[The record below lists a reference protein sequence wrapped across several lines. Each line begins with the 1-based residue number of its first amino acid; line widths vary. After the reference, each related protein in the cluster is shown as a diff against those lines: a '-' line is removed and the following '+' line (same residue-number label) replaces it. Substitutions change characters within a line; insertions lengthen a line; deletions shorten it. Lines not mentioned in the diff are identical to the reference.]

1 MTEWN
6 AVRFDPAR
14 AGDHVESYFMKLN
27 DASGR
32 QALWLKATILAG
44 GDRAPLAEAWAI
56 GFDREL
62 GHVAVKHVVPH
73 AEARFSKYE
82 LDLSVGAVEMSEGK
96 TRGKIQSGE
105 HVIEWELEFDASG
118 SPLVPYPH
126 PKMYTGPFP
135 SQKLVSPH
143 PDTKFSGSYRVDGR
157 ETRVDGW
164 RGMQGHNWGKR
175 HTELYAWGHVNQWED
190 AEELLLEG
198 VTARVKLG
206 PVLAPPLTLLC
217 VWHRGRR
224 YELNETKTLLR
235 ARGTVSPRVW
245 TFRSRGPDA
254 SIEGELRAETADMA
268 GLYYENPNGE
278 MTYCLNSKIARAE
291 LTLTPNDGPVVRA
304 RSRAA
309 ALEIGTKDASHGVK
323 MLV

>member
-6 AVRFDPAR
+6 AVRFDPVKAL
-14 AGDHVESYFMKLN
+14 DHVESYFIKLN
-27 DASGR
+27 DTSG
-32 QALWLKATILAG
+32 QKALWLKATILAG
-44 GDRAPLAEAWAI
+44 RDRAPVAEAWAV

-62 GHVAVKHVVPH
+62 GHVGVKRVVPH
-73 AEARFSKYE
+73 SEARFGKYD
-82 LDLSVGAVEMSEGK
+82 LDVAVGGIEMSEGK
-96 TRGKIQSGE
+96 TRGKIQHGE

-118 SPLVPYPH
+118 APLVPYPH
-126 PKMYTGPFP
+126 PKMYTGPLP

-143 PDTKFSGSYRVDGR
+143 PTTKFSGSYRVDGR
-157 ETRVDGW
+157 EVKVDGW

-175 HTELYAWGHVNQWED
+175 HTELYAWGHVNQWD
-190 AEELLLEG
+190 DQDDLLLEG
-198 VTARVKLG
+198 ATARVKVG
-206 PVLAPPLTLLC
+206 PVLAPPLTLVC

-235 ARGTVSPRVW
+235 ARGTISTRVW
-245 TFRSRGPDA
+245 KFRSSGPTA
-254 SIEGELRAETADMA
+254 SVEGELRAETEDMA

-291 LTLTPNDGPVVRA
+291 LTLTPTDGPVVHA
-304 RSRAA
+304 TSRAA
-309 ALEIGTKDASHGVK
+309 ALEIGTKDAGHGVK